1 MRMSWGVWLVGA
13 IGAGLV
19 IRGLV
24 QLVKA
29 YTESFREKIHTREL
43 DARKEKW
50 AITAGRVGLT
60 ARGVVF
66 GIVGASVIRAAV
78 VHDPEEARGL
88 EGALEMLS
96 SSPWLLGAMGVGL
109 VAYAVYQW
117 VKARYRLIGV

>member
-1 MRMSWGVWLVGA
+1 M
-13 IGAGLV
+13 
-19 IRGLV
+19 
-24 QLVKA
+24 KA
-29 YTESFREKIHTREL
+29 YTQSFREKIQTHDL

-50 AITAGRVGLT
+50 ATAAGRIGLS
-60 ARGVVF
+60 ARRVVF

-78 VHDPEEARGL
+78 VHDPQEARGL

-96 SSPWLLGAMGVGL
+96 SSPRLLGAIGAGL